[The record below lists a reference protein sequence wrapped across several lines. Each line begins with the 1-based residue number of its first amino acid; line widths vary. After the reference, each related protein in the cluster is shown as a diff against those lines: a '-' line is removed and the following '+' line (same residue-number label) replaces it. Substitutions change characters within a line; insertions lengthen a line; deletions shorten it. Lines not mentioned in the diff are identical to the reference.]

1 MVLSIVRQAVAIK
14 MKSFTASPLISE
26 AEFCCACGEALR
38 ILGNPENLLDKV
50 REYQRIEEVQK
61 EILAVIEKAVEE
73 EEEPQIKRLF
83 RLLVNSRITGQ
94 ITDEIRVLFDPE

>member
-14 MKSFTASPLISE
+14 MKSFTESPLISE

-38 ILGNPENLLDKV
+38 ILGNPENLLGKV

-61 EILAVIEKAVEE
+61 EILEVIEKAMEE
-73 EEEPQIKRLF
+73 EEEPQRKRLF
-83 RLLVNSRITGQ
+83 RLLVNSRVTGEIT
-94 ITDEIRVLFDPE
+94 E